1 MLFLRYN
8 EEIILGEFMN
18 SLDDIL
24 SGVVNKQPLTKAIQ
38 KTLKKQDTLDSLY
51 SLIQHDNY
59 VGEVIDLEYESA
71 TVQISEH
78 HRQKVGGLPSQG
90 FLIATRIN
98 PLEPTFADV
107 DGVAEYDKEDCSI
120 ILLRI
125 LNSAH
130 LPSDME
136 RKILRAERAEG
147 THESNGHWE
156 ENLDPTSKKLMSFT
170 GLRCRIIGTFFLQK
184 EGEKLNLKFGS
195 DISNFYSNRGLK
207 VYKPTAKSLESIVN
221 FGLNPNS
228 SIKIGQVRY
237 VSTQRVNQGL
247 DNVPVVID
255 PLDLVAQKTAIF
267 GMTRTGKSNTVK
279 TIVKAI
285 YQQRFSQKPQLIGQI
300 IFDPNGEYANENLQ
314 DRNDATGE
322 AQAIRN
328 LYKIPCNGERGKE
341 DDIQIYSLAEHKND
355 KNRKIMKINFYE
367 EAMLQIGKD
376 LIDNKIQSDAL
387 TSSIYMS
394 NFVNL
399 EFSVPDKNDKGAY
412 SRYLRQML
420 AYKTL
425 LSKAGFEPPKGGV
438 INKVDLFHK
447 EFLKALNEGIEGFE
461 ELDEKDQEKAKKK
474 RQDYQEAYEIFLE
487 LSTSGSSYGKLEKAF
502 KTLGNYIKDPDSTYS
517 TFNRLYMRKLSTS
530 GMPWADNDLL
540 VILTMFEYANA
551 SRQIGKASVFHNA
564 NSAKGDYAQMI
575 YDDLKEGRLVIVD
588 QALGDSQM
596 NKIAAARIVK
606 KIFMENSKLFAEA
619 LDPANIII
627 FVEEAHNLMPK
638 GSEEDATNVWARV
651 AKEGAKFKIGM
662 AYSTQEVSA
671 IQRNILKNTNNWFIA
686 HLNSREEVTA
696 LKDYYDFEDF
706 AQSILK
712 AEDKGF
718 IRMKTRSNR
727 FVVPIQVDK
736 FQVQ

>member
-1 MLFLRYN
+1 
-8 EEIILGEFMN
+8 MN
-18 SLDDIL
+18 LDDIL
-24 SGVVNKQPLTKAIQ
+24 SGVVNKNSLKEEIK
-38 KTLKKQDTLDSLY
+38 KTFKKEETMDSLY
-51 SLIQHDNY
+51 SLIQHENY
-59 VGEVIDLEYESA
+59 VGEVVDMEYESS

-98 PLEPTFADV
+98 PQNPKLEDIE
-107 DGVAEYDKEDCSI
+107 GQENIEEHDKEDCSI

-125 LNSAH
+125 LNSTH

-136 RKILRAERAEG
+136 RKILRAERAES
-147 THESNGHWE
+147 THESSGHWE
-156 ENLDPTSKKLMSFT
+156 ESLDPNSKKLMSFT
-170 GLRCRIIGTFFLQK
+170 GLRCRVIGTFFLQK
-184 EGEKLNLKFGS
+184 DGGRLSLKFGS
-195 DISNFYSNRGLK
+195 DLSNFYSNRGLK
-207 VYKPTAKSLESIVN
+207 VYKPTGKSLQSIVN
-221 FGLNPNS
+221 FGLNEHN
-228 SIKIGQVRY
+228 SIKIGKVRY
-237 VSTQRVNQGL
+237 VSTQRTNQGL

-285 YQQRFSQKPQLIGQI
+285 YQQRFATAPQLIGQI

-314 DRNDATGE
+314 DRSDATGE

-328 LYKIPCNGERGKE
+328 LYKIPCNGQIGKPE
-341 DDIQIYSLAEHKND
+341 DIQIYSLAEHKND

-367 EAMLQIGKD
+367 EGMLQIGKD
-376 LIDNKIQSDAL
+376 LINHKIEADTGS
-387 TSSIYMS
+387 SSIYMN
-394 NFVNL
+394 NFIHL
-399 EFSVPDKNDKGAY
+399 EFEQPDKADKGAY
-412 SRYLRQML
+412 SRYQRQML
-420 AYKTL
+420 AYRTL
-425 LSKAGFEPPKGGV
+425 LSKAGFEAPRDGVVPKC
-438 INKVDLFHK
+438 DLFHK
-447 EFLKALNEGIEGFE
+447 ELLKALQEGIESAE
-461 ELDEKDQEKAKKK
+461 ELEEGDKESKENDKVKKQRQEYN
-474 RQDYQEAYEIFLE
+474 DAYEVFFE
-487 LSTSGSSYGKLEKAF
+487 LSTVGSTYGKLEKAF
-502 KTLGNYIKDPDSTYS
+502 KTLNTFIKDPNS
-517 TFNRLYMRKLSTS
+517 TFQSFNRMYMRKLSTS

-540 VILTMFEYANA
+540 VILSMFEYANA
-551 SRQIGKASVFHNA
+551 SRQIGKASVFHNP

-588 QALGDSQM
+588 QALGDSQL
-596 NKIAAARIVK
+596 NKIAASRIVK
-606 KIFMENSKLFAEA
+606 KIFLENSKLFAEA

-662 AYSTQEVSA
+662 AYSTQEVSS
-671 IQRNILKNTNNWFIA
+671 IQRNILKNTNNWFVA
-686 HLNSREEVTA
+686 HLNSREEVNA

-706 AQSILK
+706 SQSILK

-718 IRMKTRSNR
+718 IRMKTRSNH
-727 FVVPIQVDK
+727 FVVSIQVDK

>member
-1 MLFLRYN
+1 MQ
-8 EEIILGEFMN
+8 

-24 SGVVNKQPLTKAIQ
+24 SGVVNKKNLKEEIK
-38 KTLKKQDTLDSLY
+38 KTLRKEDTMDSLY
-51 SLIQHDNY
+51 SLIQHENY
-59 VGEVIDLEYESA
+59 IGEIVDMEYESS
-71 TVQISEH
+71 TVQVSEH

-98 PLEPTFADV
+98 PKKPELENM
-107 DGVAEYDKEDCSI
+107 DGQDIAEYDKEDCSV
-120 ILLRI
+120 ILMRI
-125 LNSAH
+125 LNSTQ

-136 RKILRAERAEG
+136 RKILRAERAES
-147 THESNGHWE
+147 THESSGHWE
-156 ENLDPTSKKLMSFT
+156 ESLDPTSKKLMSFT

-184 EGEKLNLKFGS
+184 EGSRLNLKFGS
-195 DISNFYSNRGLK
+195 DLSNFYSNRGLK
-207 VYKPTAKSLESIVN
+207 VYKPTGKALQSIVN
-221 FGLNPNS
+221 FGLNENN

-237 VSTQRVNQGL
+237 VSTQRINQGL

-285 YQQRFSQKPQLIGQI
+285 YQQRFATKPQMIGQI

-328 LYKIPCNGERGKE
+328 LYKIPCNGQVGNQ

-367 EAMLQIGKD
+367 EGMLQIGKD
-376 LIDNKIQSDAL
+376 LINNKIEADSVGG
-387 TSSIYMS
+387 SIYMN
-394 NFVNL
+394 NFIHL
-399 EFSVPDKNDKGAY
+399 EFNQPDKADKGAY
-412 SRYLRQML
+412 SRFQRQML
-420 AYKTL
+420 AYRTL
-425 LSKAGFEPPKGGV
+425 LSKAGFEAPKDGV
-438 INKVDLFHK
+438 VPKCDLFHK
-447 EFLKALNEGIEGFE
+447 ELLKALQEGIENSE
-461 ELDEKDQEKAKKK
+461 ELEDKDSKENDKIKKQKQEYN
-474 RQDYQEAYEIFLE
+474 DAYEVFFE
-487 LSTSGSSYGKLEKAF
+487 LSTTGSTYGKLEKAF
-502 KTLGNYIKDPDSTYS
+502 KTLNTFIKDPNS
-517 TFNRLYMRKLSTS
+517 TFQSFNRMYMRKLSTS
-530 GMPWADNDLL
+530 GMPWADNDLQ
-540 VILTMFEYANA
+540 VILSMFEYANA
-551 SRQIGKASVFHNA
+551 SRQIGKAAVFHNP

-575 YDDLKEGRLVIVD
+575 YDDLKQGRLVIVD
-588 QALGDSQM
+588 QALGDSQL
-596 NKIAAARIVK
+596 NKIAASRIVK
-606 KIFMENSKLFAEA
+606 KIFLENSKVFAEA

-686 HLNSREEVTA
+686 HLNSREEVNA

-706 AQSILK
+706 SQSILK